1 VELPEI
7 LSCPHCGGF
16 WDALPGCSDCSLSPD
31 DFL

>member
-1 VELPEI
+1 VELREI

-16 WDALPGCSDCSLSPD
+16 WDALLGCSSCSLSPD